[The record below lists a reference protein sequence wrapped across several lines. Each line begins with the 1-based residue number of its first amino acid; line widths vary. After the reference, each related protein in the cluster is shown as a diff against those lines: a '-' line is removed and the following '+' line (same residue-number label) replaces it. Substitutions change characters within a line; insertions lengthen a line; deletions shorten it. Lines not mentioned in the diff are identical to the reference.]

1 MATEG
6 IIFGGHLLSKEEFT
20 LVIEKWYSIKKKDFL
35 KEIDEIYKDI
45 ELMII
50 RTTRFSESKGRVE
63 SSIKRAKGIYDA
75 KKIYEKWEYISQS
88 FFGNGTVSLIGIFK
102 DVNGKN
108 ENFTFT
114 NVIDEKLVMTKS
126 GINVKEKGL
135 KQLEASQK
143 MVGNVFAAA
152 NIQDF
157 LSGHFLDLKKTLS
170 TYLLNNN
177 EASLMHQFLATRKSN
192 LNKANFHFTNSSYD
206 QIVFNRQKNAEGKR
220 LDAFM
225 NHVGK
230 YNSQL
235 FNIMK
240 TPRVDANKLENL
252 QLKNH
257 KDFYNIFQNTQE
269 VQPWLVDSLNTASW
283 LTGGDIVVVDKNGA
297 VIYNIQLKSTEKGKT
312 FELAIAALSDFAKN
326 MKDILNEDNE
336 TTPKRLAELMYNE
349 LKTTSANDFKRGEDF
364 IENGIYK
371 MVLENLGIKD

>member
-35 KEIDEIYKDI
+35 KEIDGIYKDI

-102 DVNGKN
+102 DVNGKD

-126 GINVKEKGL
+126 GINVKKKGL

-170 TYLLNNN
+170 TYLLNSN

-235 FNIMK
+235 FNVMK

-312 FELAIAALSDFAKN
+312 FELAVAALSDFAKN
-326 MKDILNEDNE
+326 MKNILNEDNE

>member
-35 KEIDEIYKDI
+35 KEIDGIYKDI

-108 ENFTFT
+108 ESFTFT

-126 GINVKEKGL
+126 GINVKKKGL

-170 TYLLNNN
+170 TYLLNSN
-177 EASLMHQFLATRKSN
+177 EASIMHQFLATRKSN

-235 FNIMK
+235 FNVMQ

>member
-1 MATEG
+1 
-6 IIFGGHLLSKEEFT
+6 
-20 LVIEKWYSIKKKDFL
+20 
-35 KEIDEIYKDI
+35 
-45 ELMII
+45 
-50 RTTRFSESKGRVE
+50 
-63 SSIKRAKGIYDA
+63 
-75 KKIYEKWEYISQS
+75 
-88 FFGNGTVSLIGIFK
+88 
-102 DVNGKN
+102 
-108 ENFTFT
+108 
-114 NVIDEKLVMTKS
+114 MTKS
-126 GINVKEKGL
+126 GINVKKKGL

-170 TYLLNNN
+170 TYLLNSN

-235 FNIMK
+235 FNVMK

-269 VQPWLVDSLNTASW
+269 VQP
-283 LTGGDIVVVDKNGA
+283 
-297 VIYNIQLKSTEKGKT
+297 
-312 FELAIAALSDFAKN
+312 
-326 MKDILNEDNE
+326 
-336 TTPKRLAELMYNE
+336 
-349 LKTTSANDFKRGEDF
+349 
-364 IENGIYK
+364 
-371 MVLENLGIKD
+371 